1 MLFNRNN
8 RHPVKTI
15 SYLAIFLLLL
25 LQGVMLAGVFS
36 GLEKSLR
43 GTADDCFRS
52 ACDKDLVSRTNKIH
66 PKEGA
71 IIATPESKD
80 IAFSSDIHIGFNDFC
95 NEYGH
100 PRNLDTLRFY
110 FDKQL
115 ADKGIHNL
123 EYKFVSVKTDTS
135 FYNKP
140 SAFYSDT
147 RYDKVTFSGF
157 KTHIVPVLFNLT
169 QGIQAVIVN
178 PYKVVMSRMILL
190 LIASLLIMVFIIYSL
205 VKQIA
210 IIKKE
215 RALAAFRKDHTY
227 SMIHDMNTPLTIANF
242 NCDELEELEK
252 SDKLTEKSEALEI
265 ISSLKESCIRLLS
278 MRKKILDIYK
288 LENKKIQFHREEIML
303 KDFYVSLIKRERS
316 AAAKKISFENNCS
329 DSISVAADRQYL
341 TNVFDNLIENS
352 IKYSGDEVL
361 IQLCAERIKNRIV
374 LTIRDNGMGMPQ
386 EKISLM
392 MEKFERGTDTKE
404 VEGYGLGLN
413 FAYQITEMM
422 GGEMTIKS
430 TANRGTA
437 VILFF
442 PVNKNNTI
450 YVL

>member
-1 MLFNRNN
+1 MTFRKRQNSYIR
-8 RHPVKTI
+8 TI
-15 SYLAIFLLLL
+15 SVTAIFLLLI
-25 LQGVMLAGVFS
+25 LQGMMLGRVFES
-36 GLEKSLR
+36 LEKTIH
-43 GTADDCFRS
+43 GTTDDCFRS
-52 ACDKDLVSRTNKIH
+52 ACDIELITRIDKIH
-66 PKEGA
+66 PKEGTILA
-71 IIATPESKD
+71 SPKGADVT
-80 IAFSSDIHIGFNDFC
+80 FSSDTYLGFNDFC

-147 RYDKVTFSGF
+147 RFDKVTFSGF
-157 KTHIVPVLFNLT
+157 KTHIVPVLSNLT

-190 LIASLLIMVFIIYSL
+190 LVASLLIMVFIIYSL

-227 SMIHDMNTPLTIANF
+227 SMIHDMNTPLTIANL
-242 NCDELEELEK
+242 NCGELEELEK

-265 ISSLKESCIRLLS
+265 ISSLKESCSRLLS

-422 GGEMTIKS
+422 GGEMTIES

-437 VILFF
+437 VILSF
-442 PVNKNNTI
+442 PLNNRH
-450 YVL
+450 LK

>member
-1 MLFNRNN
+1 MRSLKK
-8 RHPVKTI
+8 HSHIKVVSIT
-15 SYLAIFLLLL
+15 AIILLIL
-25 LQGVMLAGVFS
+25 LQGVMLSIVFS
-36 GLEKSLR
+36 ILEQSLR
-43 GTADDCFRS
+43 GTVDDCFRGS
-52 ACDKDLVSRTNKIH
+52 CDKDLIIRTNNIH
-66 PKEGA
+66 PQKRTGIHTARGE
-71 IIATPESKD
+71 KV
-80 IAFSSDIHIGFNDFC
+80 AFSSDFYLDLNDFC

-422 GGEMTIKS
+422 GGEMTIESAANKR
-430 TANRGTA
+430 TAIILSFPLNNRH
-437 VILFF
+437 L
-442 PVNKNNTI
+442 K
-450 YVL
+450 